1 MAKPIPLQMP
11 PRDVRAELIAKLQ
24 NAPVTHAAAIM
35 EWYEL
40 LQALHDSGVMSTL
53 RGATAEGGAIVT
65 ALAEGLDTPE
75 SIRALRN
82 LVVIARMTGKL
93 DPEIFRGVV
102 NAVPDSLTDANL
114 RQIKTP
120 SLWQLFRSF
129 TTAESRR
136 TLAVVAGLLNA
147 VGRALEPRPKRLD

>member
-11 PRDVRAELIAKLQ
+11 PRDVRAELIEKLQ

-82 LVVIARMTGKL
+82 LVVVARMTGKI

-102 NAVPDSLTDANL
+102 NAVPDSLTDANV

-120 SLWQLFRSF
+120 GLWQLFRSF
-129 TTAESRR
+129 TTTESRR
-136 TLAVVAGLLNA
+136 TLGVVAGLLNA
-147 VGRALEPRPKRLD
+147 VGRALEPHPKRMN

>member
-82 LVVIARMTGKL
+82 LVVVARMTGKI
-93 DPEIFRGVV
+93 DPEIFRDVV

-120 SLWQLFRSF
+120 GLWQLFRSF
-129 TTAESRR
+129 TTTESRR

-147 VGRALEPRPKRLD
+147 IGRALQPQPKRMD